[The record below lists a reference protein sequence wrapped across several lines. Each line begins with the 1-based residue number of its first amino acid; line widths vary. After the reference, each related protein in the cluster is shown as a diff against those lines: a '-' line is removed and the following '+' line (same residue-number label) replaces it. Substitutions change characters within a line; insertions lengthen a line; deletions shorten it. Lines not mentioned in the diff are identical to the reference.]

1 MLVRATLI
9 LIALFVG
16 GWMVFDGI
24 HVLIYGRFFG
34 PEKPGPWS
42 AVVSSIGLNPLRFG
56 VPFLARYPLA
66 SVCRGHAISVVLGVV
81 WGPIRSDCNS
91 LVSTDRHIVLSD
103 LYCFAAHIQIETAS
117 AIRISECSNKI
128 DRCCH
133 L

>member
-42 AVVSSIGLNPLRFG
+42 AVVSSIGLNPLPVWRP
-56 VPFLARYPLA
+56 VPFARYPLA
-66 SVCRGHAISVVLGVV
+66 AVCRGHAISIVLGVV

-103 LYCFAAHIQIETAS
+103 LYCLAAHIQIETAS
-117 AIRISECSNKI
+117 AIRISEWK
-128 DRCCH
+128 
-133 L
+133 